1 MDNEMIVLKW
11 LFPVFLAALAV
22 VHLISC
28 WRGDDDLR
36 KPTKV
41 ALMPVVALTYLAFA
55 NTPSLWVVAGLL
67 FGCLG
72 DLFLLRPLQK
82 HFFALG
88 TASFFLGHVCYL
100 VHIYTTYAVHV
111 RWFWIVL
118 VCAAYAAG
126 IVVVYKGS
134 RKEHPARPASAGA
147 GVHGHALHAEHQR
160 VPAAGDGVH
169 VGQAR
174 GVSRRVVLP
183 RVRRR
188 AVRHALHQEGRADQA
203 ELCRHGHVHPC
214 AGAAD
219 HGLCILSRR
228 KSSKKTGRSGREC
241 PVFCT
246 VVENNLKTVRTALH
260 LSEKAIQSVA
270 SPMVSRGEESIM
282 KANERDSRTEQER
295 FIDRMLKEIL
305 GGQRNP
311 GDRLP
316 TESELAAQ
324 YDLRKTNV
332 HLALKEL
339 ERLGFLEIVP
349 RHATYVAPYW
359 ERANLETLAVIMTH
373 GVTPHP
379 ELVDAF
385 MELREMVALGWFC
398 WVGRRPDAAQMQKA
412 VRSARADG
420 RHRLRARRRQGGVSG
435 TAQCVSGVHVPR
447 VGQHDLSRHAALD
460 ARACTR
466 GVLHGGLHARYAGAV
481 QGLPRGA

>member
-1 MDNEMIVLKW
+1 
-11 LFPVFLAALAV
+11 
-22 VHLISC
+22 
-28 WRGDDDLR
+28 
-36 KPTKV
+36 
-41 ALMPVVALTYLAFA
+41 
-55 NTPSLWVVAGLL
+55 
-67 FGCLG
+67 
-72 DLFLLRPLQK
+72 
-82 HFFALG
+82 
-88 TASFFLGHVCYL
+88 
-100 VHIYTTYAVHV
+100 
-111 RWFWIVL
+111 
-118 VCAAYAAG
+118 
-126 IVVVYKGS
+126 
-134 RKEHPARPASAGA
+134 
-147 GVHGHALHAEHQR
+147 
-160 VPAAGDGVH
+160 
-169 VGQAR
+169 
-174 GVSRRVVLP
+174 
-183 RVRRR
+183 
-188 AVRHALHQEGRADQA
+188 
-203 ELCRHGHVHPC
+203 
-214 AGAAD
+214 
-219 HGLCILSRR
+219 
-228 KSSKKTGRSGREC
+228 
-241 PVFCT
+241 
-246 VVENNLKTVRTALH
+246 
-260 LSEKAIQSVA
+260 
-270 SPMVSRGEESIM
+270 M

-385 MELREMVALGWFC
+385 LELREMVALGWFC
-398 WVGRRPDAAQMQKA
+398 WVGRRPDAAQMQKLYGLLA
-412 VRSARADG
+412 QMDAIAYVPDG
-420 RHRLRARRRQGGVSG
+420 DKAAFLE